1 MSKHLQITPKCHT
14 RFSKQGL
21 LLAANYFKSILETT
35 IFRIELPDSILIL
48 LPKRTLYAGE
58 RL

>member
-1 MSKHLQITPKCHT
+1 MSKHLQITQKCHT
-14 RFSKQGL
+14 RISKQGL
-21 LLAANYFKSILETT
+21 LLATNYFKSILETT
-35 IFRIELPDSILIL
+35 ILLIVLPDSILIL